1 MLKASVD
8 LPLKCTEEKTKKCQ
22 NSLPSPVL
30 SKVETSN
37 YVYLPSFVDGL
48 CLLEPLKLLEEKMK
62 EWQHAMLP
70 ACVLG
75 GL

>member
-1 MLKASVD
+1 MFIFLG
-8 LPLKCTEEKTKKCQ
+8 
-22 NSLPSPVL
+22 
-30 SKVETSN
+30 
-37 YVYLPSFVDGL
+37 PSFVDGL

-62 EWQHAMLP
+62 EWQHAMLL